1 MSEELLFK
9 FVKNKY
15 VLHFMGFATNIFK
28 WINKKRV
35 KLRIFCGLFCEENL
49 FLVMYNAANTCTF
62 IATKLVKYDNQ
73 KCSIS
78 LKPVKCMQKSVLLI
92 KSLQ

>member
-35 KLRIFCGLFCEENL
+35 KLRIFCEEDL